1 MTLQKRIYLSLAG
14 ILLLAGGAFAASEM
28 VDQKEKNTSPKIA
41 SENPSVDLIEVGKF
55 QQKKARLSSIG
66 EVEAIKEVKI
76 RSQLQGNVKR
86 VNVEIGDKV
95 EKDELLVELEH
106 SGLESQLAQN
116 KASIAK
122 LRNEIDKMKAG
133 ATKEQVKKASS
144 SVEQAKAALS
154 QAKERLEQTKV
165 NNNSMIENA
174 QIGVD
179 IAKSNLSNQTTS
191 TKQQLSNAYDNLRL
205 ASSNL
210 LSTARTALTTSGN
223 ILGMKPGDKRANDAY
238 EHLLGAQNSQAK
250 RNAENNFTEAKRSY
264 NKAKEYY
271 DSLSSQVSLQQ
282 GRELDDLVGKSLKDM
297 DKALDNVRTTL
308 ENTITSQSLSRESLQ
323 GLKQQIDTQ
332 ISYVDQARKTLQTQ
346 RQAVEN
352 AKLSVDSTEEQ
363 TRLNYQK
370 ALQDLENAKK
380 KAQSNLETARS
391 SVEAQKKALA
401 QARASYQQVTAD
413 PREVDLA
420 PMRSSIEQLQ
430 AAQQGIRDK
439 IEKAFIRA
447 PFAGEVGSVPVGNNE
462 LVNPGDIV
470 VSLVNKSGLQVRSY
484 VSPQDKK
491 YIQPGA
497 SALISDKDIKG
508 TVSHVSPQVD
518 SKTRKVEVITKVG
531 EKKSGLITG
540 EYVEVKFD
548 VSSQIKEEGAY
559 FLPFKAVKV
568 TPEAAYVFTVNK
580 DNRVEKKEVQLGGV
594 VNEYNKVT
602 QGLSPGMKIVDS
614 VRGLE
619 EGEKV
624 KIE

>member
-1 MTLQKRIYLSLAG
+1 M
-14 ILLLAGGAFAASEM
+14 AGGVFATSEIAT
-28 VDQKEKNTSPKIA
+28 QKEKSASSKIA
-41 SENPSVDLIEVGKF
+41 SEVPLVNLMEVGEF
-55 QQKKARLSSIG
+55 QQKKTQLSSIG

-76 RSQLQGNVKR
+76 RSQLQGNVEK

-95 EKDELLVELEH
+95 KKGELLVELEH
-106 SGLESQLAQN
+106 SGLQSQLAQN
-116 KASIAK
+116 RASIAK
-122 LRNEIDKMKAG
+122 IRNEINKIKAG
-133 ATKEQVKKASS
+133 ATKEQIKKVSS
-144 SVEQAKAALS
+144 SVEQVKAALE
-154 QAKERLEQTKV
+154 QAKKQLEQTKV
-165 NNNSMIENA
+165 NNDSMIENA

-191 TKQQLSNAYDNLRL
+191 TKQQLGDAYDNLRL
-205 ASSNL
+205 ASSNML
-210 LSTARTALTTSGN
+210 ATVRTALTASGN
-223 ILGMKPGDKRANDAY
+223 ILGMKPGDEGANDAY

-250 RNAENNFTEAKRSY
+250 RDAKNSFTEARVSY

-271 DSLSSQVSLQQ
+271 DSLSSGVSLQQ
-282 GRELDDLVGKSLKDM
+282 GRELDDLVGKSLEDM
-297 DKALDNVRTTL
+297 DRVLDNVRTTL
-308 ENTITSQSLSRESLQ
+308 ENTITSQNFPRESLQ
-323 GLKQQIDTQ
+323 GLKQQIDAQ
-332 ISYVDQARKTLQTQ
+332 ISYVDQAERTLQTQ
-346 RQAVEN
+346 RQVVEN

-363 TRLNYQK
+363 SQLNYQK
-370 ALQDLENAKK
+370 ALQNLENAKK
-380 KAQSNLETARS
+380 QAQSNLETARS
-391 SVEAQKKALA
+391 LVKTQEKALA
-401 QARASYQQVTAD
+401 QARASYEQIIAD

-430 AAQQGIRDK
+430 AAQQGIRDN

-447 PFAGEVGSVPVGNNE
+447 PFAGEVGSVPVDNNE

-491 YIQPGA
+491 YIQAGT
-497 SALISDKDIKG
+497 SALISDKNIKG

-518 SKTRKVEVITKVG
+518 SKTRKIEIITKVN
-531 EKKSGLITG
+531 EEESDLITG

-548 VSSQIKEEGAY
+548 VSSQIEEEGAY

-568 TPEAAYVFTVNK
+568 TPEAAYVFIVNK
-580 DNRVEKKEVQLGGV
+580 DNKIEKKEVKLGGV

-624 KIE
+624 EIAPSSRP